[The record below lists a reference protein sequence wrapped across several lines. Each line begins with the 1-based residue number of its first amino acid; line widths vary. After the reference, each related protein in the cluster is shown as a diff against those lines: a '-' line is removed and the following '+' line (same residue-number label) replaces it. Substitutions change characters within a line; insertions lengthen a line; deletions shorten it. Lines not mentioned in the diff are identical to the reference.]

1 MGGRAVEP
9 MMKAVVFCLLMAT
22 PAMADVCSDDVVDLR
37 WDGGN
42 SRFTVELADEQ
53 HERMQGLM
61 FRESMGRYAGMLFAY
76 PHEQRVSFWMQN
88 TLISLDML
96 FFDGKGVLQ
105 NVQENAVPMD
115 PTSLFGGDNIQYVL
129 EVNAGMV
136 EKLGIKIG
144 AQIKHPV
151 IGDGAVWGCQ

>member
-1 MGGRAVEP
+1 MI
-9 MMKAVVFCLLMAT
+9 KAICAALLIAT
-22 PAMADVCSDDVVDLR
+22 PALAEECAPDVVDLR

-96 FFDGKGVLQ
+96 FFDGRGVLQ

-115 PTSLFGGDNIQYVL
+115 PTSLFGGDAIQYVL

-144 AQIKHPV
+144 AEIKHPV
-151 IGDGAVWGCQ
+151 IGENAAWGC

>member
-1 MGGRAVEP
+1 